1 MREERLLKNNHK
13 KVIIYVCV
21 AYKGDI
27 NYNLLINT
35 RVINKRTNLAKI
47 YLENTYIVITS
58 NIKANVIWFI
68 K

>member
-1 MREERLLKNNHK
+1 M
-13 KVIIYVCV
+13 CV
-21 AYKGDI
+21 QQIKEGNI